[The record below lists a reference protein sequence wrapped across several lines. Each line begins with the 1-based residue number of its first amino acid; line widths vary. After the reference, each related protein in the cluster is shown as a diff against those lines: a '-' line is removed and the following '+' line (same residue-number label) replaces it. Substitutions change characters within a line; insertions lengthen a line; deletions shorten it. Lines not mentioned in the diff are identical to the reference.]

1 MQTTIQKWG
10 NSLGLRIP
18 KSFAAEV
25 RVDEG
30 STVDLSVEN
39 GSLLVRPLRARKYVL
54 SALLKKATPRNLH
67 GEVATGKSV
76 GREAW

>member
-18 KSFAAEV
+18 KSFA
-25 RVDEG
+25 VDARIKEG
-30 STVDLSVEN
+30 STVDLSIEN
-39 GSLLVRPLRARKYVL
+39 GSLLVRPHRARKYAL
-54 SALLKKATPRNLH
+54 AALLKAVKPHTLH
-67 GEVATGKSV
+67 AEVSTGRRR